1 MALTLNPTRHHTEL
15 VFAAL
20 WVVIASGMFI
30 EAGKYS
36 SASAAFPRALAVL
49 LAVSGLALIIKA
61 CWQRPKEE
69 GATSRLLHAPLRVIM
84 GFVMVTAYIL
94 LTNHVGYIAASLL
107 FGITLPLL
115 AGYRQ
120 WWRILATVV
129 GTLLFIIVVFRILL
143 ARQLPDGMFEV
154 WLENIL

>member
-15 VFAAL
+15 IFAAL

-30 EAGKYS
+30 EAGKYTS
-36 SASAAFPRALAVL
+36 TSAAFPRALAVL
-49 LAVSGLALIIKA
+49 LAVSGLTLIIKA
-61 CWQRPKEE
+61 CWHRPKEE
-69 GATSRLLHAPLRVIM
+69 GTLIRLLHAPLRVIM
-84 GFVMVTAYIL
+84 GFAMVTAYIL

-120 WWRILATVV
+120 WWRILATVGATIV
-129 GTLLFIIVVFRILL
+129 FIIVVFRILL
-143 ARQLPDGMFEV
+143 ARQLPEGVFEM